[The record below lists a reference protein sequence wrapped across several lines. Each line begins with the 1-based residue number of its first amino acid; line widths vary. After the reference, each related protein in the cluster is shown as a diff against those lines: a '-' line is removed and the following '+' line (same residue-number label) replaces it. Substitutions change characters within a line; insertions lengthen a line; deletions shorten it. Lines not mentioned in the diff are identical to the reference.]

1 MDLDKAAM
9 LEGMVV
15 LTRATLQGVAD
26 HVRDHVPEE
35 YRREMMLKIG
45 TAMAELTDVSWM
57 LHARYPVLDP
67 YPEETRLGAEMRAK
81 AAAKKKKRD

>member
-1 MDLDKAAM
+1 
-9 LEGMVV
+9 
-15 LTRATLQGVAD
+15 
-26 HVRDHVPEE
+26 VRDNVPED

-45 TAMAELTDVSWM
+45 AAMAELNDVSWM

-81 AAAKKKKRD
+81 AALKKTRD